1 MQKTWLCLELRVSVP
16 RVYPARS
23 LSYGGSSSRLIHHP
37 EAVSLR
43 QADSE
48 TPPTFP
54 FGRNLAVGLE
64 VSAGLTP
71 GARPLPC
78 SVAPLLVMAFGAL
91 QSHSASWSPL
101 RQGSAHSTP
110 ACFWSSA
117 FHLLKSCPSQLESH
131 SLAKSFLILCDA
143 RCHFSSASKRLVS
156 ES

>member
-1 MQKTWLCLELRVSVP
+1 MFSPFGGPWVHWRCEVPSARLLGELGFLCPQQGVWLQKTWLCLELRVSVP

-23 LSYGGSSSRLIHHP
+23 LSYGGSSSRLIHRP

-64 VSAGLTP
+64 VSAGMTP

-91 QSHSASWSPL
+91 QSNSASWPPL
-101 RQGSAHSTP
+101 RKGSAHS
-110 ACFWSSA
+110 
-117 FHLLKSCPSQLESH
+117 
-131 SLAKSFLILCDA
+131 
-143 RCHFSSASKRLVS
+143 
-156 ES
+156 